1 MGTSAAT
8 TTMDRSEFRNVMLS
22 GAKVGAITAVSVV
35 AFSWLAQTLS
45 PGMVRDVVLALVIL
59 GAGCLVS
66 LLPAQWVGA
75 RSVEGVA
82 GAAAVG
88 LWGTIV
94 FMAIDIVLFRPF
106 DHLLRITHFAIY
118 PWTWD
123 AIGGLSTWWYLP
135 VWWMLG
141 TFVAWM
147 GGLLTAARATRGS
160 VTLPGLAIPLVAGG
174 SIIAVAARIA
184 GCPVAVPATTAAGF
198 TLTLTVLALAAA
210 ARKA

>member
-1 MGTSAAT
+1 MGTSAAAT
-8 TTMDRSEFRNVMLS
+8 TVDRSEFRNVMLS
-22 GAKVGAITAVSVV
+22 GARIGAITAVSVV
-35 AFSWLAQTLS
+35 AFSWLAQTL
-45 PGMVRDVVLALVIL
+45 PAGVVRDVVLAILVL
-59 GAGCLVS
+59 AAGTLVS

-88 LWGTIV
+88 LWGTVV

-123 AIGGLSTWWYLP
+123 ALGGLSSWWYLP
-135 VWWMLG
+135 IWWMLG
-141 TFVAWM
+141 TFCAWM
-147 GGLLTAARATRGS
+147 GGLLTAARATRGP
-160 VTLPGLAIPLVAGG
+160 VTLPGLAVPVVAGAAV
-174 SIIAVAARIA
+174 IAVAARIA
-184 GCPVAVPATTAAGF
+184 GCPVPVPATTGAGF
-198 TLTLTVLALAAA
+198 ALTLTALALTAA

>member
-1 MGTSAAT
+1 MGTSAAST
-8 TTMDRSEFRNVMLS
+8 TVDRSEFRNVMLS
-22 GAKVGAITAVSVV
+22 GAKLGAITAVSVV
-35 AFSWLAQTLS
+35 VFSWLAQTL
-45 PGMVRDVVLALVIL
+45 PAGVVRDVVLAILVL
-59 GAGCLVS
+59 AAGTLVS
-66 LLPAQWVGA
+66 LLPSQWVGA

-88 LWGTIV
+88 LWGTVV
-94 FMAIDIVLFRPF
+94 FMAIDVVLFRPF

-123 AIGGLSTWWYLP
+123 ALGGMSTWWYLP
-135 VWWMLG
+135 IWWMLG

-147 GGLLTAARATRGS
+147 GGLLTAARASRGS
-160 VTLPGLAIPLVAGG
+160 VTLAGLALPVVAGAA
-174 SIIAVAARIA
+174 IIAGAARLA

-198 TLTLTVLALAAA
+198 TITLTVLALAAA

>member
-1 MGTSAAT
+1 MGTSAAAT
-8 TTMDRSEFRNVMLS
+8 TVDRSEFRNVMIS
-22 GAKVGAITAVSVV
+22 GAKVGAITGVSVV
-35 AFSWLAQTLS
+35 AFSWLAQTLP
-45 PGMVRDVVLALVIL
+45 PGMVRDVILSVVVL
-59 GAGCLVS
+59 GAGTLVS
-66 LLPAQWVGA
+66 LLPAQWVSA

-88 LWGTIV
+88 LWGTVV

-106 DHLLRITHFAIY
+106 DHLLRVTHFAIY

-123 AIGGLSTWWYLP
+123 AIGGLSSWWYLP

-141 TFVAWM
+141 TFLAWM
-147 GGLLTAARATRGS
+147 GGLLTAARAARGS
-160 VTLPGLAIPLVAGG
+160 ATLAGLAVPVVAGAA
-174 SIIAVAARIA
+174 ILAVAARIA
-184 GCPVAVPATTAAGF
+184 GCPVTLPANAGAGF